1 MQWSGVEWSGV
12 DPNLTFVE
20 WSGTQLNAYFHH
32 LSETAAKHRPRVRPG
47 FKPDGTPDGTL
58 GLSDISGR
66 LSAYN
71 YGLPPTD
78 TEVLKLLMQ
87 VIVFYPHACMIVQ
100 SHAEPLYA
108 VPNKRLREGSRGGLG
123 NGPGVM
129 DNTVRVL
136 DFDI

>member
-1 MQWSGVEWSGV
+1 M

-87 VIVFYPHACMIVQ
+87 VIVFYPHACIHDRSITCRASICSAQ
-100 SHAEPLYA
+100 QTAA
-108 VPNKRLREGSRGGLG
+108 GGFTRRIGKRSWRYGQHGKGAGL
-123 NGPGVM
+123 
-129 DNTVRVL
+129 
-136 DFDI
+136 